1 MGLVSYIVN
10 FFVFLNL
17 NLLELSEIFMIHLI
31 LYSRIVALAH
41 IQTTQLLL
49 NQYQATLM
57 KLDSRSSAT
66 MVCDL
71 IFDPIL

>member
-1 MGLVSYIVN
+1 MSLVSYIVN

-31 LYSRIVALAH
+31 LYSRIVALAN

-57 KLDSRSSAT
+57 KLDSRSSAM

>member
-1 MGLVSYIVN
+1 MSYIVN

-31 LYSRIVALAH
+31 LYSRIVALAN

-57 KLDSRSSAT
+57 KLDSRSSAM